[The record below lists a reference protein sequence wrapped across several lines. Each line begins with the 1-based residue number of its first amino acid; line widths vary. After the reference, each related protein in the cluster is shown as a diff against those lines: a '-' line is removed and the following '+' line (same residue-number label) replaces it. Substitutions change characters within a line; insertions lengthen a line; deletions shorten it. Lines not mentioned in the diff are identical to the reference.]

1 MKERRLSAVPRIV
14 LIALGL
20 ALCGQI
26 LMSRFA
32 DSARTNTADLSP
44 PPPLSVLQLAGFGDP
59 VPVGKLLML
68 YVQAFDL
75 RASNPIPYQALDYDA
90 LTGWLGSILELDQT
104 GQYPLHAASRI
115 YAPVQDPGKT
125 RKILE
130 FIYSEFYKDPNRRWA
145 WLAES
150 AVMAKHQL
158 HDLPL
163 AQRYAAAVQ
172 QYATGTDVPLWA
184 KQMNAFIL
192 EDMNELEQAKIM
204 IGGFIASGQV
214 KEPGELKLL
223 EQRLQEIEKRAR
235 QSAPK
240 P

>member
-1 MKERRLSAVPRIV
+1 MKERRLSAVPRVV
-14 LIALGL
+14 LMALGL
-20 ALCGQI
+20 ALGGQI
-26 LMSRFA
+26 LTSLFAESSRT
-32 DSARTNTADLSP
+32 SAEDLSA
-44 PPPLSVLQLAGFGDP
+44 PPPLYALQLAGFGDP

-75 RASNPIPYQALDYDA
+75 RASNPIPYQALDYNA
-90 LTGWLGSILELDQT
+90 LTGWLGRILQLDQT

-115 YAPVQDPGKT
+115 YALVQDPGKT
-125 RKILE
+125 RKMLE
-130 FIYSEFYKDPNRRWA
+130 FIYTEFHIDPNRRWP
-145 WLAES
+145 WLAEA
-150 AVMAKHQL
+150 AVIAKHQL

-172 QYATGTDVPLWA
+172 QNATGSNVPLWA

-192 EDMNELEQAKIM
+192 EDMNELEQARIM

-214 KEPGELKLL
+214 KEPGELRLL
-223 EQRLQEIEKRAR
+223 EQRLQEIEQRAR
-235 QSAPK
+235 KGTPK